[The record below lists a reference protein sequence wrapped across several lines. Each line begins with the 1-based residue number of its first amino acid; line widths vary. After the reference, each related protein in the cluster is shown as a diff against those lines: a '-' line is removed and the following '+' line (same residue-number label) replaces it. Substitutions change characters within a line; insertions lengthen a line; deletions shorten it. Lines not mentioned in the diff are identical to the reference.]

1 MKVHITLSESATRD
15 VKAKR
20 SLMRRISEISQI
32 KDVNVKRFEKYGI
45 LSGEIGSSETLLDLR
60 ALDGV
65 ADVSLDQVQKAI

>member
-1 MKVHITLSESATRD
+1 MKVHITLSESATKD
-15 VKAKR
+15 IKAKR
-20 SLMRRISEISQI
+20 TIMKKISEISQI

-45 LSGEIGSSETLLDLR
+45 LSGEIGSGKTIPDLR